1 MPINGNC
8 MQQKKFTESGNYI
21 SGSYFLI
28 NVPHS
33 ESHYVF
39 DPVNSFLRF
48 QVTNNYDKN
57 LTFDHSADIFF
68 EKIEVLHSSCV
79 LEQISSYGTLSAFLR
94 IVKEIKIH
102 VVIH

>member
-1 MPINGNC
+1 MSIALVEQLNFEKQMPINGNC

-39 DPVNSFLRF
+39 DPMNSFLRF
-48 QVTNNYDKN
+48 QK
-57 LTFDHSADIFF
+57 
-68 EKIEVLHSSCV
+68 
-79 LEQISSYGTLSAFLR
+79 
-94 IVKEIKIH
+94 
-102 VVIH
+102 